1 MVALE
6 AELCSCL
13 VAAEAEGA
21 LSALS
26 VLREFLI
33 CRLFELFHSKLAL
46 ILYKL
51 SSSKLGRRVF
61 DTYEL

>member
-6 AELCSCL
+6 AEPCCCCL
-13 VAAEAEGA
+13 EAAEAEGA

-33 CRLFELFHSKLAL
+33 CRLLELFHSKLVL

-51 SSSKLGRRVF
+51 RYS
-61 DTYEL
+61 